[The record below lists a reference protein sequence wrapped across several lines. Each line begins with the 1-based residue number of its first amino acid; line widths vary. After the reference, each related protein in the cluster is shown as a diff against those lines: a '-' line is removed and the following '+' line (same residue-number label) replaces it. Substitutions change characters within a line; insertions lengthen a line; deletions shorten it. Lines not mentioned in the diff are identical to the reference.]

1 MGYLL
6 SGHSINKRR
15 IWNDRMNNLTSS
27 SRHEVII
34 KRKRKWE
41 AFLVLSRLQHTS
53 SQHVH
58 DGVWLVVVVWDG
70 VEVGADLLATKGVE
84 KQQLVLLLSRWAAL
98 CDLQVRNY
106 WHNEYRKAD
115 AAPKSIFNHFIYG
128 WDFKYLSTI
137 IHDSILRNRYL
148 HNKQSLIWWFSK
160 SLSLKTFD
168 SVIWLLIWKTLFT
181 FHLMR

>member
-1 MGYLL
+1 
-6 SGHSINKRR
+6 
-15 IWNDRMNNLTSS
+15 MNNLTSS

-34 KRKRKWE
+34 RRKRKWE

-58 DGVWLVVVVWDG
+58 DGVRLVVVVGYG

-106 WHNEYRKAD
+106 
-115 AAPKSIFNHFIYG
+115 
-128 WDFKYLSTI
+128 
-137 IHDSILRNRYL
+137 
-148 HNKQSLIWWFSK
+148 
-160 SLSLKTFD
+160 
-168 SVIWLLIWKTLFT
+168 
-181 FHLMR
+181 